1 MAKILAVGYHAT
13 DDPTLATL
21 PFVTATGALGAG
33 QEVSIVLIAEAA
45 YLAKEAVANNVH
57 AVGFPSLSK
66 LIEKVVEAQVP
77 VYV

>member
-13 DDPTLATL
+13 DDPTLATM

-33 QEVSIVLIAEAA
+33 RNVSIALIADAA
-45 YLAKEAVANNVH
+45 YLANETVAKNVH
-57 AVGFPSLSK
+57 AVGFPSLSE
-66 LIEKVVEAQVP
+66 LIEKVAEANVP